1 MLSWLKSF
9 IWKPKEEEKVEKKK
23 IVLMPKTH
31 YMMTPLR
38 ILEWWNQEPKLDP
51 LPKYPPSPK
60 NTKETAQ

>member
-9 IWKPKEEEKVEKKK
+9 IWKPEEEPQYPKQ
-23 IVLMPKTH
+23 IVYPRGH
-31 YMMTPLR
+31 YKLSPIR
-38 ILEWWNQEPKLDP
+38 ILEWFHQEKKLDP